1 MSDVAKN
8 SKQWPSWHWTKRA
21 LGCLVLTVQGVALYS
36 GELPYFPIEVSR
48 TAATTTLN
56 RWLFPAGAVALVPV
70 ACLCDGATP
79 RQLERYLPAWLGLVS
94 LAWLDDTTYPV
105 GHIVAVALMA
115 CGLLWAHNHNLAQK
129 LAQKPLQQL
138 LQQIRQHNKLA
149 AYFGVL
155 YAFHGL
161 LKLAAVVFLE
171 PPSCW
176 WSPWE
181 IAQRAHSI
189 GQGTCDSVLLHPWT
203 LGLFRLSGVVQWV
216 ALGAL
221 SFLLP

>member
-1 MSDVAKN
+1 MSDRLDK
-8 SKQWPSWHWTKRA
+8 WPAWHWTKRA
-21 LGCLVLTVQGVALYS
+21 LGALVLTVQGIALYS

-56 RWLFPAGAVALVPV
+56 RWLFPLGAAALVPV

-79 RQLERYLPAWLGLVS
+79 KQLERYVPAWLGLVS
-94 LAWLDDTTYPV
+94 LAWFDDCNHLV
-105 GHIVAVALMA
+105 GHIVAVGLMA
-115 CGLLWAHNHNLAQK
+115 CGLLWAHNRDFVQK
-129 LAQKPLQQL
+129 SQTTEPL
-138 LQQIRQHNKLA
+138 LQQIRRHNKFSE
-149 AYFGVL
+149 YFGAL

-161 LKLAAVVFLE
+161 MKTVAVVFLE
-171 PPSCW
+171 SPSCW

-189 GQGTCDSVLLHPWT
+189 GQGTYDAVPHPWT
-203 LGLFRLSGVVQWV
+203 LTLFRLSGAVQWI
-216 ALGAL
+216 ALGSL